1 MSRPVGALPK
11 PITATRKYTSNRRG
25 LVGVGI
31 REKVKP
37 LLSDEELAAQADF
50 IRECRK
56 PHPRPDAKR
65 LKRIAEDERRAKDYP
80 LEWEKLPPDEF
91 ERRVRKWRKG

>member
-1 MSRPVGALPK
+1 MNKPLGKRPTS
-11 PITATRKYTSNRRG
+11 ITGTRKYTSNRRG

-50 IRECRK
+50 IRECREGK
-56 PHPRPDAKR
+56 HDPFDGRSHRGKS
-65 LKRIAEDERRAKDYP
+65 
-80 LEWEKLPPDEF
+80 
-91 ERRVRKWRKG
+91 

>member
-1 MSRPVGALPK
+1 MNKPLGKRPTS
-11 PITATRKYTSNRRG
+11 ITGTRKYTSNRRG
-25 LVGVGI
+25 LVGVGTGK
-31 REKVKP
+31 KVKP

-50 IRECRK
+50 ISECRK

-65 LKRIAEDERRAKDYP
+65 LKRIAESERSAKDYP

>member
-1 MSRPVGALPK
+1 MNKPLGKRPASITGA
-11 PITATRKYTSNRRG
+11 RKYNVRSRG

-50 IRECRK
+50 IRRCREGK
-56 PHPRPDAKR
+56 HPTDG
-65 LKRIAEDERRAKDYP
+65 EES
-80 LEWEKLPPDEF
+80 
-91 ERRVRKWRKG
+91 

>member
-1 MSRPVGALPK
+1 MNKPLGKRPVS
-11 PITATRKYTSNRRG
+11 ITGTRKYTSNRRG

-37 LLSDEELAAQADF
+37 LLSDDELAAQADF

-56 PHPRPDAKR
+56 PHPRPDAKQ

>member
-1 MSRPVGALPK
+1 MNKPLGKRPTSITGA
-11 PITATRKYTSNRRG
+11 RKYTSNRRG

-50 IRECRK
+50 IGECREGK
-56 PHPRPDAKR
+56 HDPFDGRSYR
-65 LKRIAEDERRAKDYP
+65 GES
-80 LEWEKLPPDEF
+80 
-91 ERRVRKWRKG
+91 

>member
-1 MSRPVGALPK
+1 MSRPVGARPK

-37 LLSDEELAAQADF
+37 LLTDEELAAQADF
-50 IRECRK
+50 IRKCREGK
-56 PHPRPDAKR
+56 HPTDG
-65 LKRIAEDERRAKDYP
+65 EES
-80 LEWEKLPPDEF
+80 
-91 ERRVRKWRKG
+91 

>member
-1 MSRPVGALPK
+1 MNKPLGKRPV
-11 PITATRKYTSNRRG
+11 PITGTRKYTSNRRG

-50 IRECRK
+50 IRRCREGK
-56 PHPRPDAKR
+56 HPTDG
-65 LKRIAEDERRAKDYP
+65 EES
-80 LEWEKLPPDEF
+80 
-91 ERRVRKWRKG
+91 

>member
-1 MSRPVGALPK
+1 MNKPLGKRPAS
-11 PITATRKYTSNRRG
+11 ITGTRKYTSNRRG

-50 IRECRK
+50 IRECREGK
-56 PHPRPDAKR
+56 HDLFDGRSHR
-65 LKRIAEDERRAKDYP
+65 GES
-80 LEWEKLPPDEF
+80 
-91 ERRVRKWRKG
+91 